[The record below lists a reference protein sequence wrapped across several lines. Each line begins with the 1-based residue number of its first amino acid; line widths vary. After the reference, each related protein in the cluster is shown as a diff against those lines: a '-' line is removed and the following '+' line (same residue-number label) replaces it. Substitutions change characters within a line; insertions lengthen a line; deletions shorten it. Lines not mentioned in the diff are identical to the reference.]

1 MEKRLRVF
9 PLAGNAKAEVADFAG
24 REGFTRSKRG
34 GGEVEREMSEKG
46 WGERGKGVK
55 KKKKNTPTR
64 KCIDY
69 ISIKRLW
76 PLWCLT

>member
-46 WGERGKGVK
+46 WGERDKGVK
-55 KKKKNTPTR
+55 KKKKKSHPLGSV
-64 KCIDY
+64 
-69 ISIKRLW
+69 SITF
-76 PLWCLT
+76 PLSGFGLCGV

>member
-34 GGEVEREMSEKG
+34 GSEVEREMSEKG

-55 KKKKNTPTR
+55 KKKKSHPLGSV
-64 KCIDY
+64 
-69 ISIKRLW
+69 SITF
-76 PLWCLT
+76 PLSGFGLYGV